1 MTSVVDQLDD
11 FLIDQL
17 VIKKSVSGDMSFAPS
32 NNPTHLALLKKKKF
46 KQSFIDV
53 IM

>member
-17 VIKKSVSGDMSFAPS
+17 VIKKSVCGDMSFAPS